1 MKFCNRVRRRQF
13 LNLRRER
20 DARAVN
26 ELEKIGARIW
36 NVRAARRQNAENHR
50 GKKSPALHGSISRGK
65 RKNYKQLFA
74 PRDKVAPLIYET
86 A

>member
-1 MKFCNRVRRRQF
+1 MKFCDRVRRRQF
-13 LNLRRER
+13 LNLRRKR
-20 DARAVN
+20 DARVVN
-26 ELEKIGARIW
+26 DLEKIYTRVL
-36 NVRAARRQNAENHR
+36 NVRAARRQRAENHHC
-50 GKKSPALHGSISRGK
+50 KKLPTLHGSISRRR

>member
-1 MKFCNRVRRRQF
+1 MKFCNIVRRRQF
-13 LNLRRER
+13 LNLWRER

-26 ELEKIGARIW
+26 ELEKIGARIL
-36 NVRAARRQNAENHR
+36 NVRAAGRQNAGNNRRENL
-50 GKKSPALHGSISRGK
+50 PALHGSISRVR

-74 PRDKVAPLIYET
+74 ARGKVAPLNYET